1 MFHDTQ
7 VLRNPVPVPFEVF
20 ERIIELSGLQD
31 IHPTPTQET
40 TPSSPLLAPSID
52 AISSTEC
59 PGGLDGLI
67 QPHNPAR

>member
-1 MFHDTQ
+1 MMQAAEDRMFHDTQ

-40 TPSSPLLAPSID
+40 TWIMSDHLA
-52 AISSTEC
+52 
-59 PGGLDGLI
+59 
-67 QPHNPAR
+67 R